1 MARQGIDAY
10 ALVHATVRALRP
22 ELLSPEVWTALIQA
36 ESYDAVLDALEK
48 TVYGPYLDIPGGRAR
63 LTPRRLIYQLRWH
76 LSDMYVKLIGLM
88 PEPGRQLLVELWHHY
103 EVDNIKAVLR
113 GIETGATWEQILF
126 LLEPMGKYT
135 ALTIADLEAMARS
148 SDMAQAIERTR
159 RTPYYNTLSH
169 ALERY
174 RAEQNLF
181 PLEVALDLDYR
192 RRLWDSIHKMKGR
205 DHEQAL
211 VTIGNELDVDNLLWA
226 IRYRVYHH
234 LSSEEIINYTLPMG
248 YQVQDEDIRAIAAG
262 SDISQVVKKVYPKL
276 EGLDGFYAQPET
288 HIEELEH
295 ALRRY
300 IVDSCRGAFIG
311 YPFHIGIPLAYLW
324 LNEYEINDLTV
335 LVEAKASHL
344 APEMFLSKLNTLP
357 APDGT
362 EQR

>member
-1 MARQGIDAY
+1 MASQGIDAY

-22 ELLSPEVWTALIQA
+22 ALLSLEEWTALIQA
-36 ESYDAVLDALEK
+36 ESYDAVLVSLDK
-48 TVYGPYLDIPGGRAR
+48 TVYGPYLDIPGGRDR

-76 LSDMYVKLIGLM
+76 LSDMYVKLIGLV

-103 EVDNIKAVLR
+103 EVDNVKAVLR

-126 LLEPMGKYT
+126 LLEPMGKHT
-135 ALTIADLEAMARS
+135 ELTIADLEAMGRS

-159 RTPYYNTLSH
+159 HTPYYNTLSH

-174 RAEQNLF
+174 RTEQNLF

-211 VTIGNELDVDNLLWA
+211 RTVGHELDVDNLLWA

-234 LSSEEIINYTLPMG
+234 LSSQEIINYTLPMG
-248 YQVQDEDIRAIAAG
+248 YQVKDEHIRAIAAG
-262 SDISQVVKKVYPKL
+262 SDISEVVKRVYPTLK
-276 EGLDGFYAQPET
+276 GLDDFYAQPET
-288 HIEELEH
+288 HIADLER

-300 IVDSCRGAFIG
+300 IVDACRAAFVG

-335 LVEAKASHL
+335 LVEAKASGL
-344 APEMFLSKLNTLP
+344 ASEMFLPKLNTLP
-357 APDGT
+357 AQGGLV
-362 EQR
+362 QR

>member
-1 MARQGIDAY
+1 MAPQGIDAY

-22 ELLSPEVWTALIQA
+22 DLLSPEVWAALIQA
-36 ESYDAVLDALEK
+36 ENYDTVLDTLDK

-88 PEPGRQLLVELWHHY
+88 PDPGHQLLVELWHHY

-113 GIETGATWEQILF
+113 GVDTGATWEQVLF

-135 ALTIADLEAMARS
+135 ALAVTDLEKMARS
-148 SDMAQAIERTR
+148 SDMAQAIEHTR
-159 RTPYYNTLSH
+159 HTSYYSTLSH

-174 RAEQNLF
+174 RTEQNLF

-192 RRLWDSIHKMKGR
+192 RRLWESIRKMKGR
-205 DHEQAL
+205 DHDQAL
-211 VTIGNELDVDNLLWA
+211 RTIGNELDVDNLLWA

-234 LSSEEIINYTLPMG
+234 LSSEEIINYTLSMG
-248 YQVQDEDIRAIAAG
+248 YQVKDEDIRAIAAG
-262 SDISQVVKKVYPKL
+262 DDIAQVVKKIYPML
-276 EGLDGFYAQPET
+276 NGLDNFFAQPEA
-288 HIEELEH
+288 HVEDLEH

-300 IVDSCRGAFIG
+300 IVDSCQSAFIG
-311 YPFHIGIPLAYLW
+311 YPFHIGIPLAFLW

-344 APEMFLSKLNTLP
+344 APEMFVSMLNMLP
-357 APDGT
+357 ATDGT

>member
-1 MARQGIDAY
+1 MAAQGIDAY
-10 ALVHATVRALRP
+10 ALVHATVRALRT
-22 ELLSPEVWTALIQA
+22 ELLSPEAWTALIQA
-36 ESYDAVLDALEK
+36 ESYDAVLDSLEK
-48 TVYGPYLDIPGGRAR
+48 TVYGPYLDIPGGHAR

-76 LSDMYVKLIGLM
+76 LSDMYVKLIGLV

-103 EVDNIKAVLR
+103 EVDNVKAVLR
-113 GIETGATWEQILF
+113 GIETGAAWEQILF

-135 ALTIADLEAMARS
+135 ALALSDLEAMAKS
-148 SDMAQAIERTR
+148 SDVAQAIERTR

-174 RAEQNLF
+174 RTEQNLF

-192 RRLWDSIHKMKGR
+192 RRLWESIHKMKGR
-205 DHEQAL
+205 DRQEAL
-211 VTIGNELDVDNLLWA
+211 RTVGNELDVDNLLWA

-248 YQVQDEDIRAIAAG
+248 YQVKDEDIRAIAAG
-262 SDISQVVKKVYPKL
+262 ENIAQVVKKIYPSL
-276 EGLDGFYAQPET
+276 EGVDSFAAQPEA

-300 IVDSCRGAFIG
+300 IVDACRAAFVG

-335 LVEAKASHL
+335 LVEAKASGL
-344 APEMFLSKLNTLP
+344 GPEVFLSKLNMLP
-357 APDGT
+357 APGGPV
-362 EQR
+362 QR